1 MRKRDEMRRH
11 AWRRAQ
17 LVLDGIILYRKE
29 LGVVGMRV
37 ECLMRQSGLRAST
50 DVRSSPKLH

>member
-1 MRKRDEMRRH
+1 MRKRDEARRH

-17 LVLDGIILYRKE
+17 LVLDGVILYRKE
-29 LGVVGMRV
+29 LGAVGMRV

-50 DVRSSPKLH
+50 DVRPSPKLH